1 MSWFLDGLAIIFIL
15 LLGYNGYNKGLIE
28 EFGRLIGLVLAILIS
43 ISNARSIANKINDL
57 VLVQEWI
64 ATSVSFISLFIITLL
79 IARGLT
85 RMFNIALLS
94 NSNQLMNRSLGFTF
108 GLFKGFFIVM
118 SFVWFIA
125 LLPLQKWTLVIEEN
139 SRISRFSNEFR
150 ISLVSFFNWD
160 DPIELSESY
169 IKQLTQP

>member
-1 MSWFLDGLAIIFIL
+1 MTWFLDGLAILFIL
-15 LLGYNGYNKGLIE
+15 LLGYNGFNKGLIE
-28 EFGRLIGLVLAILIS
+28 EFGRLIGLVLAIVMS
-43 ISNARSIANKINDL
+43 MSNARSVAIKINEV

-64 ATSVSFISLFIITLL
+64 SMSLSFILLFVATLL
-79 IARGLT
+79 ITRALT
-85 RMFNIALLS
+85 KMSNIALLS
-94 NSNQLMNRSLGFTF
+94 NSNQFMNRSLGFTF

-125 LLPLQKWTLVIEEN
+125 LLPLHKWTLVLEEN

-150 ISLVSFFNWD
+150 LSLVSFFNWD
-160 DPIELSESY
+160 DPIELGESY